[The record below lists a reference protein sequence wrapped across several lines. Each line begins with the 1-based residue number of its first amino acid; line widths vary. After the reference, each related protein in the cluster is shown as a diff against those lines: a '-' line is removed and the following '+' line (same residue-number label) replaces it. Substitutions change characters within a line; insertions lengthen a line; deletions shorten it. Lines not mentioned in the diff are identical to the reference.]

1 MKITFRR
8 FYFLNF
14 LSPLLL
20 ELSEFPGPN
29 LWVFAKFNN
38 SLPKAE
44 TNSKFEVICNRLLY
58 LLGQQKRIFLMLILY
73 RTKIYCNS
81 FTLIIYYDCS
91 KVVTL

>member
-20 ELSEFPGPN
+20 ELSKFPGPN

-58 LLGQQKRIFLMLILY
+58 LLITKTNFLNVYFISNQNLL
-73 RTKIYCNS
+73 
-81 FTLIIYYDCS
+81 
-91 KVVTL
+91 